1 MIKMYFHT
9 SDPAK
14 NKMVRWFKRQHLGVQ
29 IRNILQKPLSKTEIT
44 QLFLMSD
51 NGTADLLAQRSK
63 AAQALKLDDDVTFNQ
78 MVDTVQ
84 AHPQILKNPIVFDE
98 HSLITGFN
106 LEKVGVFIPA
116 KQRKRERLSLFG
128 QLYQADLI

>member
-1 MIKMYFHT
+1 MINMYFHT

-29 IRNILQKPLSKTEIT
+29 IRNILQKPLSKAEIT

-51 NGTADLLAQRSK
+51 NGTDDLLAQRSK
-63 AAQALKLDDDVTFNQ
+63 AAKALDLDSDLTFNQ
-78 MVDTVQ
+78 MIDTVQ

-106 LEKVGVFIPA
+106 LEKVGVFIPQT
-116 KQRKRERLSLFG
+116 QRKRELLSLFG
-128 QLYQADLI
+128 QLYKADLI